1 MFAALVLAATVE
13 QCNTGTTYDV
23 RTCWSKRADA
33 ASEALDAAQ
42 QRAAAELQALRI
54 DPEPFAA
61 ATAAWRSAR
70 DETCAFEYRQ
80 YVPGTIAP
88 QLQIEC
94 DFRMTQARAQ
104 RLEALTESLRA
115 RGAISTQAPIST
127 DVDTELSRVYGLYR
141 TRVRPELRAPL
152 EASQRAWLVYRKKEC
167 AVEGGSC
174 VAELARER
182 VTELEDSWVGE
193 AFW

>member
-1 MFAALVLAATVE
+1 M
-13 QCNTGTTYDV
+13 
-23 RTCWSKRADA
+23 RTCWSKRADT

-42 QRAAAELQALRI
+42 QRVAAELQKLHI
-54 DPEPFAA
+54 DPKPFAA

-80 YVPGTIAP
+80 YLPGTIAP
-88 QLQIEC
+88 QLQTEC
-94 DFRMTQARAQ
+94 GFRMTQARAQ
-104 RLEALTESLRA
+104 RLEALTESLRDH
-115 RGAISTQAPIST
+115 GAVAAQAPIST

-141 TRVRPELRAPL
+141 TRITPELRAPL

-174 VAELARER
+174 IAELARER